1 MQNYHKHDSFSN
13 IFTSFKDS
21 HILSECQAYIAR
33 AKELGQQVVSTV
45 NHGSQGNYLRIWEA
59 VEKANAALEEGQTPF
74 KYIFGTEAYWVLDR
88 HQQDNA
94 NAHIVLLARNEAG
107 RREITVALSEAN
119 ISGYY
124 YVPRVDMELLTRL
137 TPENV
142 LVTTA
147 CVAGWGKVNK
157 EDQSVLWHYG
167 GESNADDV
175 ITANIL
181 RLLEHFSDSFY
192 LEVQAH
198 DTRWQKTVNEKCLAL
213 SYKYRVPLICGLDS
227 HYIYPAQKEE
237 RRYLREES
245 GVHMRDEDHE
255 FSDGVYEDYPDEQT
269 VVERF
274 RKQGVLNESEIASAI
289 ANTDICLTFED
300 ITFDRA
306 RKLPTIY
313 PNLTQEERNALYE
326 KRVWEGW
333 EQYKKNVDPFEEE
346 TYEEGI
352 RREIEV
358 VTSTGTSD
366 YFLLDSDMVALAKKK
381 GGVLTPTG
389 RGSGGS
395 FFTNTLLGLS
405 TLDRFDLPVHL
416 YPERFVTADRLKTSL
431 PDLDLNVA
439 DPEPFAAAQE
449 ELLGEGHV
457 YPMLALG
464 TLRVKSAFKL
474 YARANGMEA
483 SLAGEI
489 TAQIDRYELALK
501 HADESEQD
509 TILLEDYV
517 EKGYLPYIEASRSYL
532 GIVVSKSQA
541 PCGYLLYNGDIRSEI
556 GVIRVNSKAKNK
568 SVLCTI
574 IDGYTAEA
582 FGYVKNDILTV
593 ALVDINQAVMER
605 AGLPSYSSKEILAL
619 AENDHATWDIFSKGY
634 TCGINQCG
642 GAATTK
648 KLMQYKPRCLEDLSA
663 FVAAIRPGFKS
674 QLSKFLARERFT
686 YGIPS
691 FDNILQNDTSGS
703 SWLLYQE
710 NIMTCLSFAGFTM
723 EETYP
728 IIKAI
733 SKKKQEVIA
742 AAKERFL
749 EGFSQYVMAQS
760 GVHEAKAREQSETVW
775 QVIEDSSSYSF
786 NAAHAVAVSIDAIY
800 GAYLKAHHPLEY
812 YTVLLE
818 NYAKKGDKDKIAEIK
833 DEMQRAFGIR
843 IAPCRFRQDNRAF
856 AFDKETN
863 TITDT
868 LRSVKNISARV
879 ADALY
884 RARDRRFDSFTDV
897 LYWLDEDP
905 AFNARSIYPLI
916 HMGYFEEFGSTPK
929 LLKLFE
935 EYRNGDFAPKKT
947 LVEKS
952 RAQRLDSLR
961 ALEHTISDSQTDPA
975 AQLSFEAEYLGAPIS
990 IFPNQRRMYVVLSV
1004 NDKYSPRLHLYTAAN
1019 GKTGVAKVKKALYL
1033 ESPVKEG
1040 DIITVSDFT
1049 QRPAYRFVDGRRE
1062 IEPGV
1067 KEIWINA
1074 YQKLEVPAA

>member
-1 MQNYHKHDSFSN
+1 M
-13 IFTSFKDS
+13 
-21 HILSECQAYIAR
+21 
-33 AKELGQQVVSTV
+33 
-45 NHGSQGNYLRIWEA
+45 
-59 VEKANAALEEGQTPF
+59 
-74 KYIFGTEAYWVLDR
+74 
-88 HQQDNA
+88 
-94 NAHIVLLARNEAG
+94 
-107 RREITVALSEAN
+107 
-119 ISGYY
+119 
-124 YVPRVDMELLTRL
+124 
-137 TPENV
+137 
-142 LVTTA
+142 
-147 CVAGWGKVNK
+147 
-157 EDQSVLWHYG
+157 
-167 GESNADDV
+167 
-175 ITANIL
+175 
-181 RLLEHFSDSFY
+181 
-192 LEVQAH
+192 
-198 DTRWQKTVNEKCLAL
+198 
-213 SYKYRVPLICGLDS
+213 
-227 HYIYPAQKEE
+227 
-237 RRYLREES
+237 
-245 GVHMRDEDHE
+245 
-255 FSDGVYEDYPDEQT
+255 
-269 VVERF
+269 
-274 RKQGVLNESEIASAI
+274 
-289 ANTDICLTFED
+289 
-300 ITFDRA
+300 
-306 RKLPTIY
+306 
-313 PNLTQEERNALYE
+313 
-326 KRVWEGW
+326 
-333 EQYKKNVDPFEEE
+333 
-346 TYEEGI
+346 
-352 RREIEV
+352 
-358 VTSTGTSD
+358 
-366 YFLLDSDMVALAKKK
+366 
-381 GGVLTPTG
+381 
-389 RGSGGS
+389 
-395 FFTNTLLGLS
+395 
-405 TLDRFDLPVHL
+405 
-416 YPERFVTADRLKTSL
+416 
-431 PDLDLNVA
+431 DLNVA

-483 SLAGEI
+483 SLANEI
-489 TAQIDRYELALK
+489 TTQIDRYELALK

-509 TILLEDYV
+509 TILLEDYA
-517 EKGYLPYIEASRSYL
+517 EKRYLPYIEASRSYL
-532 GIVVSKSQA
+532 GIIVSKSQA

-556 GVIRVNSKAKNK
+556 GVIRVSSKAKNK

-593 ALVDINQAVMER
+593 AVVDINQAVMER

-619 AENDHATWDIFSKGY
+619 TENDRATWDIFSKGY

-674 QLSKFLARERFT
+674 QLFKFLARERFT

-749 EGFSQYVMAQS
+749 EGFSQYIMAQS
-760 GVHEAKAREQSETVW
+760 NVHETKAREQSEIVW

-800 GAYLKAHHPLEY
+800 GAYLKAHYPLEY

-884 RARDRRFDSFTDV
+884 RARDRCFDSFTDV

-929 LLKLFE
+929 LLKLFD
-935 EYRNGDFAPKKT
+935 EYRTGNFAPKKT

-961 ALEHTISDSQTDPA
+961 ALERSIPDSQTDPA

-1019 GKTGVAKVKKALYL
+1019 GKTGVAKIKKALYL

-1040 DIITVSDFT
+1040 DIITVTDFM
-1049 QRPAYRFVDGRRE
+1049 QRPAYRFVDGHRKV
-1062 IEPGV
+1062 EPGV

>member
-1 MQNYHKHDSFSN
+1 M
-13 IFTSFKDS
+13 
-21 HILSECQAYIAR
+21 
-33 AKELGQQVVSTV
+33 
-45 NHGSQGNYLRIWEA
+45 
-59 VEKANAALEEGQTPF
+59 
-74 KYIFGTEAYWVLDR
+74 
-88 HQQDNA
+88 
-94 NAHIVLLARNEAG
+94 
-107 RREITVALSEAN
+107 
-119 ISGYY
+119 
-124 YVPRVDMELLTRL
+124 
-137 TPENV
+137 
-142 LVTTA
+142 
-147 CVAGWGKVNK
+147 
-157 EDQSVLWHYG
+157 
-167 GESNADDV
+167 
-175 ITANIL
+175 
-181 RLLEHFSDSFY
+181 
-192 LEVQAH
+192 
-198 DTRWQKTVNEKCLAL
+198 
-213 SYKYRVPLICGLDS
+213 
-227 HYIYPAQKEE
+227 
-237 RRYLREES
+237 
-245 GVHMRDEDHE
+245 
-255 FSDGVYEDYPDEQT
+255 
-269 VVERF
+269 
-274 RKQGVLNESEIASAI
+274 
-289 ANTDICLTFED
+289 
-300 ITFDRA
+300 
-306 RKLPTIY
+306 
-313 PNLTQEERNALYE
+313 
-326 KRVWEGW
+326 
-333 EQYKKNVDPFEEE
+333 
-346 TYEEGI
+346 
-352 RREIEV
+352 
-358 VTSTGTSD
+358 
-366 YFLLDSDMVALAKKK
+366 
-381 GGVLTPTG
+381 
-389 RGSGGS
+389 
-395 FFTNTLLGLS
+395 
-405 TLDRFDLPVHL
+405 
-416 YPERFVTADRLKTSL
+416 
-431 PDLDLNVA
+431 DLNVA

-483 SLAGEI
+483 SLANEI
-489 TAQIDRYELALK
+489 TTQIDRYELALK

-517 EKGYLPYIEASRSYL
+517 EKRYLPYIEASRSYL
-532 GIVVSKSQA
+532 GIIVSKSQA

-556 GVIRVNSKAKNK
+556 GVIRVSSKAKNK

-582 FGYVKNDILTV
+582 FGYVKNDVLTV

-619 AENDHATWDIFSKGY
+619 AENDRPTWDIFAKGY

-674 QLSKFLARERFT
+674 QLSKFLARERFS

-733 SKKKQEVIA
+733 SKKKKEVIA

-749 EGFSQYVMAQS
+749 EGFSKYIMAQS
-760 GVHEAKAREQSETVW
+760 NVHEAKAREQSETVW
-775 QVIEDSSSYSF
+775 QVIEDSSNYSF
-786 NAAHAVAVSIDAIY
+786 NACVPGKQALRVYDEKGKSVTVYRLLVKKSERDALLYSMFDDYRFHGNRLVNISRAGKQSVYHVETKCGASILCTINHKFPTPNGQKPLSELKEGDFLYVFDDAEGYAATSPITSIEYIRDEMTYDIEMSDPAHNFVTDTGLVACNSHAVAVSIDAIY
-800 GAYLKAHHPLEY
+800 GAYLKAHYPLEY

-843 IAPCRFRQDNRAF
+843 IAPCRFRQDNRTF

-884 RARDRRFDSFTDV
+884 RARDKRFDFFTDV

-929 LLKLFE
+929 LLKLFD
-935 EYRNGDFAPKKT
+935 EYRNGNFAPKKT

-961 ALEHTISDSQTDPA
+961 ALEHSIPDSQTDPA

-1019 GKTGVAKVKKALYL
+1019 GKTGVAKIKKALYI

-1040 DIITVSDFT
+1040 DIITVTDFM

-1062 IEPGV
+1062 VEPGV

>member
-1 MQNYHKHDSFSN
+1 M
-13 IFTSFKDS
+13 
-21 HILSECQAYIAR
+21 
-33 AKELGQQVVSTV
+33 
-45 NHGSQGNYLRIWEA
+45 
-59 VEKANAALEEGQTPF
+59 
-74 KYIFGTEAYWVLDR
+74 
-88 HQQDNA
+88 
-94 NAHIVLLARNEAG
+94 
-107 RREITVALSEAN
+107 
-119 ISGYY
+119 
-124 YVPRVDMELLTRL
+124 
-137 TPENV
+137 
-142 LVTTA
+142 
-147 CVAGWGKVNK
+147 
-157 EDQSVLWHYG
+157 
-167 GESNADDV
+167 
-175 ITANIL
+175 
-181 RLLEHFSDSFY
+181 
-192 LEVQAH
+192 
-198 DTRWQKTVNEKCLAL
+198 
-213 SYKYRVPLICGLDS
+213 
-227 HYIYPAQKEE
+227 
-237 RRYLREES
+237 
-245 GVHMRDEDHE
+245 
-255 FSDGVYEDYPDEQT
+255 
-269 VVERF
+269 
-274 RKQGVLNESEIASAI
+274 
-289 ANTDICLTFED
+289 
-300 ITFDRA
+300 
-306 RKLPTIY
+306 
-313 PNLTQEERNALYE
+313 
-326 KRVWEGW
+326 
-333 EQYKKNVDPFEEE
+333 
-346 TYEEGI
+346 
-352 RREIEV
+352 
-358 VTSTGTSD
+358 
-366 YFLLDSDMVALAKKK
+366 
-381 GGVLTPTG
+381 
-389 RGSGGS
+389 
-395 FFTNTLLGLS
+395 
-405 TLDRFDLPVHL
+405 
-416 YPERFVTADRLKTSL
+416 
-431 PDLDLNVA
+431 DLNVA
-439 DPEPFAAAQE
+439 DPEPFASAQE

-483 SLAGEI
+483 SLANEI
-489 TAQIDRYELALK
+489 TTQIDRYELVLK

-517 EKGYLPYIEASRSYL
+517 EKRYLPYIEASRSYL
-532 GIVVSKSQA
+532 GIIVSKSQA

-556 GVIRVNSKAKNK
+556 GVIRVSSKAKNK

-582 FGYVKNDILTV
+582 FGYVKNDVLTV
-593 ALVDINQAVMER
+593 AVVDINQAVMER

-619 AENDHATWDIFSKGY
+619 TKNDRATWDIFSKGY

-674 QLSKFLARERFT
+674 QLSKFLGRERFT

-691 FDNILQNDTSGS
+691 FDKILQNDTSGS

-733 SKKKQEVIA
+733 SKKKQEAIA

-749 EGFSQYVMAQS
+749 EGFSQYIMAQS
-760 GVHEAKAREQSETVW
+760 GVHEAKAREQSEIVW
-775 QVIEDSSSYSF
+775 QVIEDSASYSF
-786 NAAHAVAVSIDAIY
+786 NVAHAVAVSIDAIY
-800 GAYLKAHHPLEY
+800 GAYLKAHYPLEY

-929 LLKLFE
+929 LLKLFD
-935 EYRNGDFAPKKT
+935 EYRNGNFAPKKT
-947 LVEKS
+947 LVERS

-961 ALEHTISDSQTDPA
+961 ALEHTIPDSQTNPA

-1040 DIITVSDFT
+1040 DIITVTDFM

-1062 IEPGV
+1062 VEPGV

>member
-1 MQNYHKHDSFSN
+1 M
-13 IFTSFKDS
+13 
-21 HILSECQAYIAR
+21 
-33 AKELGQQVVSTV
+33 
-45 NHGSQGNYLRIWEA
+45 
-59 VEKANAALEEGQTPF
+59 
-74 KYIFGTEAYWVLDR
+74 
-88 HQQDNA
+88 
-94 NAHIVLLARNEAG
+94 
-107 RREITVALSEAN
+107 
-119 ISGYY
+119 
-124 YVPRVDMELLTRL
+124 
-137 TPENV
+137 
-142 LVTTA
+142 
-147 CVAGWGKVNK
+147 
-157 EDQSVLWHYG
+157 
-167 GESNADDV
+167 
-175 ITANIL
+175 
-181 RLLEHFSDSFY
+181 
-192 LEVQAH
+192 
-198 DTRWQKTVNEKCLAL
+198 
-213 SYKYRVPLICGLDS
+213 
-227 HYIYPAQKEE
+227 
-237 RRYLREES
+237 
-245 GVHMRDEDHE
+245 
-255 FSDGVYEDYPDEQT
+255 
-269 VVERF
+269 
-274 RKQGVLNESEIASAI
+274 
-289 ANTDICLTFED
+289 
-300 ITFDRA
+300 
-306 RKLPTIY
+306 
-313 PNLTQEERNALYE
+313 
-326 KRVWEGW
+326 
-333 EQYKKNVDPFEEE
+333 
-346 TYEEGI
+346 
-352 RREIEV
+352 
-358 VTSTGTSD
+358 
-366 YFLLDSDMVALAKKK
+366 
-381 GGVLTPTG
+381 
-389 RGSGGS
+389 
-395 FFTNTLLGLS
+395 
-405 TLDRFDLPVHL
+405 
-416 YPERFVTADRLKTSL
+416 
-431 PDLDLNVA
+431 DLNVA

-489 TAQIDRYELALK
+489 TSQIDRYELALK

-517 EKGYLPYIEASRSYL
+517 EKRYLPYIEASRSYL

-1019 GKTGVAKVKKALYL
+1019 GKTGVAKVKKALYF

-1040 DIITVSDFT
+1040 DIITVTDFT